1 MGLRLSPGIFDGGV
15 KRLPTLTI
23 AGVDCVVFMLEK
35 GKNLWESCGGGG
47 NSKLGRFEAA
57 DLRAVKLEDIPCG
70 SRFEAIP
77 GCCTAAEAI
86 LCEVSRL

>member
-1 MGLRLSPGIFDGGV
+1 
-15 KRLPTLTI
+15 
-23 AGVDCVVFMLEK
+23 MLEK

-47 NSKLGRFEAA
+47 SSKLGRFEAA
-57 DLRAVKLEDIPCG
+57 DLRAVKLEGIPCG

>member
-1 MGLRLSPGIFDGGV
+1 VGLRLSPGIFDGGV

-57 DLRAVKLEDIPCG
+57 DLRAVKLEGIPCG